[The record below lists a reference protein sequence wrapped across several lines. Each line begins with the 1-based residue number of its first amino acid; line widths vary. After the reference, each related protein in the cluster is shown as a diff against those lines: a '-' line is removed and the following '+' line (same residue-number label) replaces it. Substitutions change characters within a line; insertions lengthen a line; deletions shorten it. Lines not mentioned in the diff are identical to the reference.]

1 MLSKIS
7 SFIFLE
13 IMYLVSV
20 KKKKLSMMQNG
31 ALCYVFE
38 FSFKNDSGN
47 DVLFKVSTVNC
58 LW

>member
-1 MLSKIS
+1 
-7 SFIFLE
+7 
-13 IMYLVSV
+13 
-20 KKKKLSMMQNG
+20 MMQNG